1 MDKYEVGQY
10 WHMGFLANWKAKRAY
25 KGAMA
30 QYDLAIT
37 DWHADVEIFQKI
49 KDAFLLA
56 AKGEDVVVNQTIQK
70 AGEIV
75 LWTAKGQF
83 HEAGRGAGSYQ
94 GSSQGFSIPVV
105 AGIRYRVGATRGTY
119 VSGDPIQK
127 YGEVGDVILTTNRVL
142 FNGMFNTKE
151 WAFSKWNGAAA
162 SADETDYIFNVSNRQ
177 KTSGILFGARDGREF
192 NRFLSCALIAA
203 EYGIDRVIQ
212 EVDKNLK
219 ALEEDKPAIPPLE
232 MQKPKE
238 LE

>member
-1 MDKYEVGQY
+1 
-10 WHMGFLANWKAKRAY
+10 MGFIANWKAKRAY
-25 KGAMA
+25 KHAMA
-30 QYDLAIT
+30 VYDLSIT
-37 DWHADVEIFQKI
+37 DWQTDVEIFNKA

-75 LWTAKGQF
+75 LWTAQGQF
-83 HEAGRGAGSYQ
+83 HEAGRSAGQYSAT
-94 GSSQGFSIPVV
+94 SQGLSIPVV

-151 WAFSKWNGAAA
+151 WLFSKWNGAAA
-162 SADETDYIFNVSNRQ
+162 SDDETDYIFHVSNRQ
-177 KTSGILFGARDGREF
+177 KTSGVLFGARDGREF

-203 EYGIDRVIQ
+203 EYGIDRVIK
-212 EVDKNLK
+212 EIDKNLK
-219 ALEEDKPAIPPLE
+219 ELEEDKPAIPPLE
-232 MQKPKE
+232 MKEPKQ

>member
-1 MDKYEVGQY
+1 
-10 WHMGFLANWKAKRAY
+10 MGFLAKWKVKRAY
-25 KGAMA
+25 KSAMA

-83 HEAGRGAGSYQ
+83 HEAGRGAGTYQ

-177 KTSGILFGARDGREF
+177 KTSGVLFGARDGREF

-203 EYGIDRVIQ
+203 EYGIDRVIK
-212 EVDKNLK
+212 EVDKNMK
-219 ALEEDKPAIPPLE
+219 ELEEDKPAIPPLE
-232 MQKPKE
+232 LEAPKQ
-238 LE
+238 

>member
-1 MDKYEVGQY
+1 
-10 WHMGFLANWKAKRAY
+10 MGFIANWKAKRAY
-25 KGAMA
+25 KSAMA

-37 DWHADVEIFQKI
+37 DWHSDIEIFQKARE
-49 KDAFLLA
+49 AFVLA

-75 LWTAKGQF
+75 LWTAQGQF
-83 HEAGRGAGSYQ
+83 HEASRGAGSYQ

-127 YGEVGDVILTTNRVL
+127 YAEVGDVLLTTHRVL

-151 WAFSKWNGAAA
+151 WAFAKWNGAAA
-162 SADETDYIFNVSNRQ
+162 SADETDYNFHISNRQ
-177 KTSGILFGARDGREF
+177 KTSGVLFGARDGREF

-212 EVDKNLK
+212 EIDKNMK
-219 ALEEDKPAIPPLE
+219 ELEEDKPAIPAL
-232 MQKPKE
+232 E
-238 LE
+238 LEAP

>member
-1 MDKYEVGQY
+1 MSWWSD
-10 WHMGFLANWKAKRAY
+10 FKAKRAL
-25 KGAMA
+25 KSAVN
-30 QYDLAIT
+30 QYQLEYA
-37 DWHADVEIFQKI
+37 DWQRDVEIFKKI
-49 KDAFLLA
+49 EAAFLLA
-56 AKGEDVVVNQTIQK
+56 VKGEDSVPNNTVQK
-70 AGEIV
+70 KGEII
-75 LWTAKGQF
+75 LWQGQGQF
-83 HEAGRGAGSYQ
+83 HETGRTPGRYV
-94 GSSQGFSIPVV
+94 GSSQGFSIPLV

-177 KTSGILFGARDGREF
+177 KTSGVLFGARDGREF

-212 EVDKNLK
+212 EVDKNMK
-219 ALEEDKPAIPPLE
+219 ELEEDKPAIPPLE

>member
-1 MDKYEVGQY
+1 
-10 WHMGFLANWKAKRAY
+10 MGLIANWKAKRAY
-25 KGAMA
+25 KSAMA

-37 DWHADVEIFQKI
+37 DWHTDVEIFQKI

-75 LWTAKGQF
+75 LWAAKGQF
-83 HEAGRGAGSYQ
+83 HEAGRGAGTYQ

-177 KTSGILFGARDGREF
+177 KTSGVLFGARDGREF

>member
-1 MDKYEVGQY
+1 
-10 WHMGFLANWKAKRAY
+10 
-25 KGAMA
+25 MA

-75 LWTAKGQF
+75 LWAAKGQF
-83 HEAGRGAGSYQ
+83 HEAGRGAGTYQ

-127 YGEVGDVILTTNRVL
+127 YGEIGDVILTTNRVL

-177 KTSGILFGARDGREF
+177 KTSGVLFGARDGREF

>member
-1 MDKYEVGQY
+1 
-10 WHMGFLANWKAKRAY
+10 MGFIANWKAKRAY
-25 KGAMA
+25 KSAMA
-30 QYDLAIT
+30 EYDLAIT

-83 HEAGRGAGSYQ
+83 HEAGRGAGTYQ

-177 KTSGILFGARDGREF
+177 KTSGVLFGARDGREF

-203 EYGIDRVIQ
+203 EYGIDRVIK
-212 EVDKNLK
+212 EVDKNMK
-219 ALEEDKPAIPPLE
+219 ELEEDKPAIPPLE
-232 MQKPKE
+232 LEAPK
-238 LE
+238 

>member
-1 MDKYEVGQY
+1 
-10 WHMGFLANWKAKRAY
+10 MGFLANWKAKRAY

-83 HEAGRGAGSYQ
+83 HEAGRGAGTYQ

-177 KTSGILFGARDGREF
+177 KTSGVLFGARDGREF

>member
-1 MDKYEVGQY
+1 MR
-10 WHMGFLANWKAKRAY
+10 FIANWKAKCAN
-25 KGAMA
+25 KEAMA
-30 QYDLAIT
+30 NYDLEIT
-37 DWHADVEIFQKI
+37 DWRTDVEIFQKI
-49 KDAFLLA
+49 REAFLIA
-56 AKGEDVVVNQTIQK
+56 AKGEDVVSNQTIQK
-70 AGEIV
+70 PGEIV
-75 LWTAKGQF
+75 LWKAQGQF

-94 GSSQGFSIPVV
+94 GSSQGLSIPVV

-127 YGEVGDVILTTNRVL
+127 YAEVGDVLLTTQRVL

-162 SADETDYIFNVSNRQ
+162 SADETDYIFHVSNRQ
-177 KTSGILFGARDGREF
+177 KTSGVLFGARDGREF

-212 EVDKNLK
+212 EIDKNMK
-219 ALEEDKPAIPPLE
+219 ELEEDKPAIPPLT
-232 MQKPKE
+232 MQAPKE

>member
-1 MDKYEVGQY
+1 
-10 WHMGFLANWKAKRAY
+10 MGFIANWKAKRAY
-25 KGAMA
+25 KGAMEV
-30 QYDLAIT
+30 YDAELT
-37 DWHADVEIFQKI
+37 DWQSDVEIFQKAR
-49 KDAFLLA
+49 DAFVLA

-75 LWTAKGQF
+75 LWTAQGQF
-83 HEAGRGAGSYQ
+83 HEAGRSAGQYSAT
-94 GSSQGFSIPVV
+94 SQGLSIPVV

-151 WAFSKWNGAAA
+151 WLFSKWNGAAA
-162 SADETDYIFNVSNRQ
+162 SDDETDYIFHVSNRQ
-177 KTSGILFGARDGREF
+177 KTSGVLFGARDGREF

-203 EYGIDRVIQ
+203 EYGIDRVIT
-212 EVDKNLK
+212 EIDKNLK
-219 ALEEDKPAIPPLE
+219 ELLEDKPVIPPLE
-232 MQKPKE
+232 MKEPKQ

>member
-1 MDKYEVGQY
+1 
-10 WHMGFLANWKAKRAY
+10 
-25 KGAMA
+25 MA

-49 KDAFLLA
+49 KDAFSLA

-83 HEAGRGAGSYQ
+83 HEAGRGAGTYQ

-177 KTSGILFGARDGREF
+177 KTSGVLFGARDGREF

>member
-1 MDKYEVGQY
+1 
-10 WHMGFLANWKAKRAY
+10 MGLIANWKAKRAY

-37 DWHADVEIFQKI
+37 EWHADVEIFQKI

-75 LWTAKGQF
+75 LWSAKGQF
-83 HEAGRGAGSYQ
+83 HEAGRGAGSFQ

-177 KTSGILFGARDGREF
+177 KTSGVLFGARDGREF

-203 EYGIDRVIQ
+203 EYGIDRVIK
-212 EVDKNLK
+212 EVDKNMK
-219 ALEEDKPAIPPLE
+219 ELEEDKPAIPPLE
-232 MQKPKE
+232 LAAPKE

>member
-1 MDKYEVGQY
+1 
-10 WHMGFLANWKAKRAY
+10 MGFIANWKAKRAY
-25 KGAMA
+25 KHAMA
-30 QYDLAIT
+30 AYDLSIT
-37 DWHADVEIFQKI
+37 DWQTDVEIFNKA

-75 LWTAKGQF
+75 LWTAQGQF
-83 HEAGRGAGSYQ
+83 HEAGRSAGQFSAT
-94 GSSQGFSIPVV
+94 SQGLSIPVV

-151 WAFSKWNGAAA
+151 WLFSKWNGAAA
-162 SADETDYIFNVSNRQ
+162 SDDETDYIFHVSNRQ
-177 KTSGILFGARDGREF
+177 KTSGVLFGARDGREF

-203 EYGIDRVIQ
+203 EYGIDRVIK
-212 EVDKNLK
+212 EIDKNLK
-219 ALEEDKPAIPPLE
+219 ELGEDKPAIPPLE
-232 MQKPKE
+232 MKEPKQ

>member
-1 MDKYEVGQY
+1 
-10 WHMGFLANWKAKRAY
+10 MGFLANWKAKRAY
-25 KGAMA
+25 KSAMT

-83 HEAGRGAGSYQ
+83 HEAGRGAGTYQ

-177 KTSGILFGARDGREF
+177 KTSGVLFGARDGREF

>member
-1 MDKYEVGQY
+1 
-10 WHMGFLANWKAKRAY
+10 MGFIANWKAKRAY
-25 KGAMA
+25 KSAMA

-49 KDAFLLA
+49 KDAFSLA
-56 AKGEDVVVNQTIQK
+56 AKGEDVVLNQTIQK

-83 HEAGRGAGSYQ
+83 HEAGRGAGTYQ

-177 KTSGILFGARDGREF
+177 KTSGVLFGARDGREF

>member
-1 MDKYEVGQY
+1 
-10 WHMGFLANWKAKRAY
+10 MGFIANWKAKRAY
-25 KGAMA
+25 KRAMA
-30 QYDLAIT
+30 VYDLAIT
-37 DWHADVEIFQKI
+37 DWQSDVEIFQKAR
-49 KDAFLLA
+49 DAFVLA

-75 LWTAKGQF
+75 LWAAQGQF
-83 HEAGRGAGSYQ
+83 HEAGRSAGQYSAT
-94 GSSQGFSIPVV
+94 SQGLSIPVV

-142 FNGMFNTKE
+142 FNGMFNAKE
-151 WAFSKWNGAAA
+151 WLFSKWNGAAA

-177 KTSGILFGARDGREF
+177 KTSGVLFGARDGREF

-203 EYGIDRVIQ
+203 EYGIDRVIT
-212 EVDKNLK
+212 EIDKNLK
-219 ALEEDKPAIPPLE
+219 ELTEDKPVIPPLE
-232 MQKPKE
+232 MKEPKQ